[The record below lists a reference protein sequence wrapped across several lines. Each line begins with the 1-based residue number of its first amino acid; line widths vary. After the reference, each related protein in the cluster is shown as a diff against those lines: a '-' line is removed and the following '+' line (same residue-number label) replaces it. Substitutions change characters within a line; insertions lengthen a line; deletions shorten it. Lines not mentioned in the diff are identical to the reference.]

1 MFTIYKQMY
10 ILGGLSLHGSE
21 QLYLIK
27 GDVLPISIRKTL
39 EVKRL
44 LDAGNV
50 KTIHDAVEQVGI
62 SRSVY
67 YKFKDKIFPFNAAT
81 FQKVITI
88 SLLLEHRPGI
98 LSKVLQF
105 VADKEGNVI
114 TINQS
119 IPLQGIAN
127 VVLSMDTAN
136 MRLTT
141 TEFLEEL
148 LQVDGVNRAVV
159 VGQG

>member
-1 MFTIYKQMY
+1 M
-10 ILGGLSLHGSE
+10 GSE
-21 QLYLIK
+21 QFYLIQ

-67 YKFKDKIFPFNAAT
+67 YKYKDKIFPFNAAT

-88 SLLLEHRPGI
+88 SYCWNIDRGFYQKCCSLWQIKKG
-98 LSKVLQF
+98 
-105 VADKEGNVI
+105 
-114 TINQS
+114 
-119 IPLQGIAN
+119 
-127 VVLSMDTAN
+127 M
-136 MRLTT
+136 
-141 TEFLEEL
+141 
-148 LQVDGVNRAVV
+148 
-159 VGQG
+159 

>member
-1 MFTIYKQMY
+1 MY
-10 ILGGLSLHGSE
+10 ILGGLRLHGNE
-21 QLYLIK
+21 QFYLIQ

-50 KTIHDAVEQVGI
+50 KTIHEAVEQVGI

-67 YKFKDKIFPFNAAT
+67 YKYKDKIFPFNAVT

-105 VADKEGNVI
+105 VADKDGNVI

-119 IPLQGIAN
+119 MPLQGIAN

-148 LQVDGVNRAVV
+148 LNVDGVNRAIV
-159 VGQG
+159 VGQS